1 MTHSRLQPGIHP
13 KVPLGISRT
22 DFSISEIAGGLARL
36 PRWLGRARDPETGLP
51 LSVALHSVWCV
62 EALESAAACRCNP
75 ATLMA
80 TLMHDAHEAWLGDI
94 PAQVK
99 QDLGPLRIEAHLD
112 RSIAVQVA
120 TEAGWPPHWKRD
132 AEIALVDAAD
142 IAAAAAEANWFSG
155 SGEHELR
162 RRVSRRAF
170 GCIRTEPHSVGDR
183 LCELVRKCHRP
194 DILDVGEAAE
204 SFLAAF
210 ARIGR
215 AGWAVRAEQ
224 VHANGT
230 RASAG

>member
-1 MTHSRLQPGIHP
+1 MTHSRLRPGIRP
-13 KVPLGISRT
+13 EFPLGISRT
-22 DFSISEIAGGLARL
+22 AFSISEIAGGLARL

-51 LSVALHSVWCV
+51 LSVAQHSVWCV
-62 EALESAAACRCNP
+62 EALESVSACRCNP

-94 PAQVK
+94 PAHVK
-99 QDLGPLRIEAHLD
+99 QELGPLRVEARLD
-112 RSIAVQVA
+112 RSIAERVA
-120 TEAGWPPHWKRD
+120 AEAGWPPHWKRD

-162 RRVSRRAF
+162 RKVSQRAF
-170 GCIRTEPHSVGDR
+170 GGIPAEPHSIGVQ
-183 LCELVRKCHRP
+183 LCDLARKCSRP
-194 DILDVGEAAE
+194 EILDVGEAAE
-204 SFLAAF
+204 SFLATF

-215 AGWAVRAEQ
+215 AGQAVRADT
-224 VHANGT
+224 VRANEA